1 MQMDIQKE
9 LRKHFDNIKQNV
21 EGSINGEKNFI
32 GKMKDKVSQTISA
45 ILQLKTEMYSQ
56 TGNLD
61 KIQSKLIER
70 VSNIELMVNTM
81 LVEIGENVIEIKEG
95 LDRLNEEFF
104 TNVFQAAFRPYMDKI
119 EADNKAVQGMLL

>member
-1 MQMDIQKE
+1 
-9 LRKHFDNIKQNV
+9 
-21 EGSINGEKNFI
+21 
-32 GKMKDKVSQTISA
+32 
-45 ILQLKTEMYSQ
+45 MYSQ

-81 LVEIGENVIEIKEG
+81 LVEIGENVSEIKEG

-104 TNVFQAAFRPYMDKI
+104 TNVF
-119 EADNKAVQGMLL
+119 